1 VHLYAIVPS
10 LSFEVINALLSRC
23 YGEVPQLNIA
33 LDFATTAIAFGFMLK
48 LGAAPVHQ

>member
-1 VHLYAIVPS
+1 MPS
-10 LSFEVINALLSRC
+10 LSFEVVNALLSRS
-23 YGEVPQLNIA
+23 YGETLELNAA

>member
-10 LSFEVINALLSRC
+10 LSFEVVNAVLAAS
-23 YGEVPQLNIA
+23 YNEVPELGSA